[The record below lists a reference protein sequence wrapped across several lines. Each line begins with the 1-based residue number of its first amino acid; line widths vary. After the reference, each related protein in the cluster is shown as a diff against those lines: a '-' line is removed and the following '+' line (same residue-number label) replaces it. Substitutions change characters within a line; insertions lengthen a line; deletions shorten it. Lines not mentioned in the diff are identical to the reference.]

1 MADRRAAFSCA
12 LLSVL
17 LLPSFTFGPL
27 RFGSGDDK
35 TTPHVI
41 SRAAEGHSDADA
53 SGTATPRATASSVS
67 EASSTEATAPGPPAH
82 LLEHNQMVVFY
93 GSPIAAGLGILG
105 AFEVE
110 EAAQRVRDHAG
121 TFDAINGDRG
131 VVPAFDLIYGIA
143 MDEPTE
149 NGLFVSYLPDWE
161 VQRYLDMAERYDL
174 QLILDLQIGRANI
187 IDEVRNIERF
197 LVNPRVHVAIDPE
210 YAVGPDGF
218 PIFTP
223 GRISGHQINEVQRYL
238 ADLVLREN
246 LPPKL
251 LVIHQY
257 MDETITE
264 GEATEKLG
272 EVDVVLNMDAY
283 GPVIDKLDKY
293 VEYAHRPYAHRD
305 SFNIFLQLDERVLTE
320 RELLSLA
327 PQPDVVFYQ

>member
-27 RFGSGDDK
+27 RFGSGDDGAP
-35 TTPHVI
+35 PHVI
-41 SRAAEGHSDADA
+41 SRAAEGDSERAA
-53 SGTATPRATASSVS
+53 TVATATATATPVS
-67 EASSTEATAPGPPAH
+67 EASSAEAPQPH

-93 GSPIAAGLGILG
+93 GSPISADLGILG
-105 AFEVE
+105 EFDVE

-143 MDEPTE
+143 MDEPTD
-149 NGLFVSYLPDWE
+149 NGLFVSYLPEWD

-174 QLILDLQIGRANI
+174 QLILDLQIGRGNI
-187 IDEVRNIERF
+187 IDEVRKIERF
-197 LVNPRVHVAIDPE
+197 LLNPRVHVAIDPE

-223 GRISGHQINEVQRYL
+223 GRISGHQINEVQHYL
-238 ADLVLREN
+238 ADLALREN

-257 MDETITE
+257 MDETIIE
-264 GEATEKLG
+264 GEATEKLS

-283 GPVIDKLDKY
+283 GPLIDKLDKY
-293 VEYAHRPYAHRD
+293 VDYAHRPYAHRD

-320 RELLSLA
+320 HELLSLA